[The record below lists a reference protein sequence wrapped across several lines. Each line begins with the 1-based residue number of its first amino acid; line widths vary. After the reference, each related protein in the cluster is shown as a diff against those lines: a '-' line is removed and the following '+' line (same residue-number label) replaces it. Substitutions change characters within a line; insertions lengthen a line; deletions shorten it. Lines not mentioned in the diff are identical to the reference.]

1 MDLHKCTGQSAAATP
16 RVNDLSDVFMF
27 GFNVEDDGDRSYLT
41 EVAVHGIGHE
51 DDIKTFVRL
60 GLLRG
65 MEEWDQ
71 AVCCAKAM
79 QEREYRGDSLDGQDV
94 LAFLARI
101 YGIEGRS
108 CHDASTPSHR
118 LGPGRPCIKRKR
130 KRAYVAPDTQVALPA
145 KKKQRSVKNERDS
158 PYWDETRV
166 SVRQLHGDSGEG
178 LEARGAAKKAAKRRK
193 GTLEGAIQPTST
205 IPTGK
210 SGDDRSGD
218 VPPTNTAGFVS
229 KSGEGCG
236 NKTKEEAPFKLDVP
250 TIRASYTSD
259 TNIEFAKPSSEQTE
273 DKTHKPDRASGDTA
287 NPQILHQPETPKRKA
302 KSPYFDIPKPSP
314 SPSSKSPKKKRP
326 PRGTVSCIPFPRL
339 DAPRFGLIQ
348 EELASDPFKLLI
360 AVTFLVRTSGKA
372 AIPVFRALMDRY
384 PTPSALADAPAAN
397 IVERIK
403 HLGLGSVRAA
413 TIQRFAR
420 LWVAQPPRAGVRYV
434 VRGYCC
440 AEQNEQRQRQYYSR
454 GMDLED
460 GVKKDE
466 EGEGESHGSDTGN
479 DSRDDDR
486 GGDGDDNAM
495 AWEIGHM
502 TQGPYALDS
511 WRIFCRDVLRG
522 EALDWNGG
530 GREGEFQPEWMRVLP
545 RDKELR
551 ACLRWMW
558 MREGWQWD
566 PETGE
571 KVVLPDALRRAVQEG
586 RVAYD
591 EDTGDLRI
599 LEMNE

>member
-1 MDLHKCTGQSAAATP
+1 MDLCTCIEQSATANLQG
-16 RVNDLSDVFMF
+16 NDLSDDFMF
-27 GFNVEDDGDRSYLT
+27 GFNVENDGDRAYLT
-41 EVAVHGIGHE
+41 EVAVRGIGPE

-65 MEEWDQ
+65 MDEWNQ
-71 AVCCAKAM
+71 AICCAKAI
-79 QEREYRGDSLDGQDV
+79 QEREYRGDSLDAQDV

-101 YGIEGRS
+101 YGIDGRS
-108 CHDASTPSHR
+108 CHDASAPSHR

-130 KRAYVAPDTQVALPA
+130 KRACVAPDTQVALPA

-166 SVRQLHGDSGEG
+166 SVRQLDADSGEG
-178 LEARGAAKKAAKRRK
+178 LEARGAANKALKRRK
-193 GTLEGAIQPTST
+193 GTLEGAIQPAST
-205 IPTGK
+205 IPAGK
-210 SGDDRSGD
+210 SGDGRSGD
-218 VPPTNTAGFVS
+218 VPLTDTAGLIS
-229 KSGEGCG
+229 KSGEEYGDE
-236 NKTKEEAPFKLDVP
+236 TKEEAPFELDIP
-250 TIRASYTSD
+250 TIRALYIPD
-259 TNIEFAKPSSEQTE
+259 TNIEFAKPGSEQTE
-273 DKTHKPDRASGDTA
+273 DEAHKPDHAPNDTA
-287 NPQILHQPETPKRKA
+287 NPPISHQPETPKRKA

-348 EELASDPFKLLI
+348 EELAADPFRLLI
-360 AVTFLVRTSGKA
+360 AVTFLVRTHGKA
-372 AIPVFRALMDRY
+372 AIPVFWALMDRY
-384 PTPSALADAPAAN
+384 PTPSALADASPAD

-420 LWVAQPPRAGVRYV
+420 LWVAQPPRAGVRFV

-440 AEQNEQRQRQYYSR
+440 AEQNEQRQRQYHSR
-454 GMDLED
+454 GIDLED
-460 GVKKDE
+460 GVKKE
-466 EGEGESHGSDTGN
+466 EREGEFHIGDIGN
-479 DSRDDDR
+479 DSRDI
-486 GGDGDDNAM
+486 GEGDNAM

-566 PETGE
+566 PATGE
-571 KVVLPDALRRAVQEG
+571 KVVLPDELRRAVQEG

-599 LEMNE
+599 LDE